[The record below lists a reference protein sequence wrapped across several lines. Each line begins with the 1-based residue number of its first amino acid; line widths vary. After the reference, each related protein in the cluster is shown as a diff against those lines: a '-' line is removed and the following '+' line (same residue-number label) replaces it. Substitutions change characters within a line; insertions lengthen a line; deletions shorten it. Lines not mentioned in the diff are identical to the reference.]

1 MSQPQSLTL
10 IIGIGNEYRGDDA
23 VGLIVVRRLK
33 ERLADSAI
41 VIEQSG
47 DGAALME
54 AWRGVETVIS
64 IDAVMSGAE
73 PGTIHRLD
81 AKTQPLPKDAFRCST
96 HAFGVA
102 EAIELSRAMGELPR
116 SLIVYGIEGKNFA
129 AGVRLSPEVE
139 GAVGEVA
146 RRALTEAQARYAL
159 ATISANRSYGPES
172 PACLKK
178 FSNVCSPISR
188 PITAHSLQEPR
199 KYTPA

>member
-1 MSQPQSLTL
+1 MSQPPFLTL

-23 VGLIVVRRLK
+23 AGLIVARRLK
-33 ERLADSAI
+33 ERLMDS
-41 VIEQSG
+41 VMVLEQGG

-54 AWRGVETVIS
+54 AWRGAETVIV

-81 AKTQPLPKDAFRCST
+81 AKTRPLPKDAFRCST

-129 AGVRLSPEVE
+129 AGARLSQEVE
-139 GAVGEVA
+139 EAVGEVA
-146 RRALTEAQARYAL
+146 RRALPTLERRL
-159 ATISANRSYGPES
+159 RSLRHAPCNLS
-172 PACLKK
+172 
-178 FSNVCSPISR
+178 SR
-188 PITAHSLQEPR
+188 R
-199 KYTPA
+199 